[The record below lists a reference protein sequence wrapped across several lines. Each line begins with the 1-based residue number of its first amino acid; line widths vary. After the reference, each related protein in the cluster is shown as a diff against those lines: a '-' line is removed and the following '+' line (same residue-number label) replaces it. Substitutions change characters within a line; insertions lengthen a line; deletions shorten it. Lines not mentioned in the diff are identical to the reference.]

1 MRDYSRRVKN
11 IEKRL
16 DLGGQVET
24 IIIMGTPY
32 TNANAPSLNKHWP
45 RRDGETD
52 AEYLDR
58 INNEPIDETKCLPA
72 ETRTFNNYSIT
83 LPRRYKPEFEDVEN

>member
-1 MRDYSRRVKN
+1 MADIKRRIKAF
-11 IEKRL
+11 EKT
-16 DLGGQVET
+16 LGIGEQEET
-24 IIIMGTPY
+24 IIIKPVPY
-32 TNANAPSLNKHWP
+32 TNANAPSLNKRWP

-72 ETRTFNNYSIT
+72 ETRTFKNYSIT
-83 LPRRYKPEFEDVEN
+83 MPRRLRPQFADLEN